1 MGKSAT
7 FDQGC
12 EQSPIGIA
20 RWTTFEPCAKAIDHR
35 CKTGACLPRNGGRGV
50 TQKGNIDA

>member
-1 MGKSAT
+1 MGNSAT

-20 RWTTFEPCAKAIDHR
+20 RWTTFEPCAKAIDH
-35 CKTGACLPRNGGRGV
+35 
-50 TQKGNIDA
+50 